1 MITRRR
7 TLVIGS
13 AASLLALL
21 PARLFAA
28 PQAELAR
35 VVGAIEARVAGRLGV
50 AVLDDAT
57 GKTIGYRADERFAM
71 CSTFKFLAAAH
82 VLSRAD
88 KGAENLSRL
97 VRIPAAPLIAH
108 SPVTERHA
116 GGNMTVL
123 ALCEAAMTI
132 SDNTAANLLLDRSG
146 GPAGL
151 TAWLRNQGDP
161 VTRLDR
167 TEPALNEAAPG
178 DPRDTTSPAGMVA
191 TMRRL
196 LLGDILE
203 PGSRRRL
210 TDWLI
215 ASQTGGTRI
224 RAGLPEGW
232 KVGDKTGSGRNGA
245 TNDVAILWPPG
256 RAPLLVAVYLAE
268 TSAPADA
275 RDAVHADVARLIAR

>member
-1 MITRRR
+1 MITRRA
-7 TLVIGS
+7 TLALGS

-28 PQAELAR
+28 PHKELAPA
-35 VVGAIEARVAGRLGV
+35 VAALETRVAGRLGV
-50 AVLDDAT
+50 AVLDTVT
-57 GKTIGYRADERFAM
+57 GEAISYRADERFAM

-88 KGAENLSRL
+88 KGAEDLSRQ

-108 SPVTERHA
+108 SPVTEKHV
-116 GGNMTVL
+116 GGSMPVL

-132 SDNTAANLLLDRSG
+132 SDNTAANLLLDSSG

-151 TAWLRNQGDP
+151 TAWLRDQGDA

-167 TEPALNEAAPG
+167 TEPALNEGTPG
-178 DPRDTTSPAGMVA
+178 DPRDTTSPAAMVA

-203 PGSRRRL
+203 PGSRQRL
-210 TDWLI
+210 TGWLI
-215 ASQTGGTRI
+215 ANQTGGKRI
-224 RAGLPEGW
+224 RAGLPAGW

-245 TNDVAILWPPG
+245 TNDIAILWPPG

-275 RDAVHADVARLIAR
+275 RDAVHADVARLIAG